1 MVPPRVRD
9 FMLEVNK
16 YEFERRSFGQLP
28 WSNGKAVME
37 TSSAL
42 LQATV
47 KLSPTTHDHPG
58 LTQRPLNDKA

>member
-1 MVPPRVRD
+1 MVPPRVRH
-9 FMLEVNK
+9 FMLGVNK
-16 YEFERRSFGQLP
+16 YEFERRILGQLP

-47 KLSPTTHDHPG
+47 KLSPTTPDHPG